1 VTMVSAVLG
10 EPGLGSRDADT
21 LALLR
26 YGLAR
31 YRVFPVLAK
40 GQVMGTAA
48 IKYRDGD
55 RVGLIAA
62 SAFSQVVR
70 RGGERPQVTVKA
82 PGTLTGPLK
91 AGARVGTIVVR
102 LRGRVVGR
110 IPLLT
115 AAAVPKVG
123 ILARVANS
131 IFQPGR
137 LVVVLLL
144 GGAALLM
151 RRSRRDRRRR
161 EESRRRERAK
171 MKSEIA

>member
-1 VTMVSAVLG
+1 MVSAVLG
-10 EPGLGSRDADT
+10 EPGQGSRDADT

-31 YRVFPVLAK
+31 YRVFPVLAR
-40 GQVMGTAA
+40 GQVMGSAA
-48 IKYRDGD
+48 IKYTAGD
-55 RVGLIAA
+55 RIGLVAG

-70 RGGERPQVTVKA
+70 RGGERPKVAVKA
-82 PGTLTGPLK
+82 PSTVTGPLK
-91 AGARVGTIVVR
+91 AGARVGTVVVR

-123 ILARVANS
+123 IIARVANS

-137 LVVVLLL
+137 LVVVLVVGGLGLL
-144 GGAALLM
+144 VL
-151 RRSRRDRRRR
+151 RSRRDRRRR
-161 EESRRRERAK
+161 EESRRRERRI
-171 MKSEIA
+171 KSEIA